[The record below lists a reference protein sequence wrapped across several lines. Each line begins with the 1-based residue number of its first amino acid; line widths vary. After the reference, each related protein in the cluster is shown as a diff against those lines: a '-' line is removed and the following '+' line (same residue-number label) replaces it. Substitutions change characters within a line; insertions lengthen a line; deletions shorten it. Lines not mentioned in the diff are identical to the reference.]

1 MRLLLAKIL
10 YAVDVEI
17 GGVSHAELLRIPAHW
32 ELGALEL
39 GGPGVV
45 KLPHDVLA
53 VVSGGH
59 TQRPVKGGIGERDV
73 ELGNQVLIKT

>member
-17 GGVSHAELLRIPAHW
+17 GGVSHAELLRISAHW

-53 VVSGGH
+53 VVSGSH
-59 TQRPVKGGIGERDV
+59 AQRPALKMREV
-73 ELGNQVLIKT
+73 ELGNQVLRK

>member
-1 MRLLLAKIL
+1 MRLLLAEIL

-17 GGVSHAELLRIPAHW
+17 GGVSHAELLRISAHW
-32 ELGALEL
+32 KLGALEL

-59 TQRPVKGGIGERDV
+59 AQRPVKGGIGDKR
-73 ELGNQVLIKT
+73 G